1 MKKLQQ
7 LVKEAKEKLEI
18 QEGSINKIST
28 EDLKKYLEI
37 AKKFLSEDSKNI
49 INWLIN
55 HPNYTSELAN
65 GNSENA
71 LATFYNGGMPKVQE
85 FKELYKWVNNV
96 VKSNRILEIPVFQT
110 KEQFDSILNK
120 SVSPDEIIIDLSS
133 ERGRNELAKKYD
145 PLVWKVAR
153 DFAGK
158 SEFSLE
164 ELHAIGCAGLVD
176 AMNTY
181 GKKTSKSEASDE
193 QVKGCTFTS
202 WASWR
207 IRIWIIEN
215 IKDFAHLVRIPRSV
229 QNKERQE
236 TGRNTKS
243 NSISVETPVGKDKDG
258 NSKTLLDKI
267 GDYERGGKSLEEMD
281 NEKLWKGVY
290 KKLESKFDEKTLD
303 VFYSWFGLK
312 GKKRLSGKELMDKYG
327 FKNQAN
333 INAIKNKVLS
343 YMLKDKQMYNALQ
356 ELYTFTNECR
366 AKDDSED
373 RDYEPVRFS
382 GTKIGMFENYY
393 DMY

>member
-1 MKKLQQ
+1 MKTLVQ

-18 QEGSINKIST
+18 QEGSINKISK
-28 EDLKKYLEI
+28 EKLEEYLKI
-37 AKKFLSEDSKNI
+37 AKKFLSEDAKNI

-55 HPNYTSELAN
+55 HPNYTKELAN
-65 GNSENA
+65 GNAENA
-71 LATFYNGGMPKVQE
+71 LATFYNNGTPKIQE
-85 FKELYKWVNNV
+85 FKELYKWISNV

-145 PLVWKVAR
+145 PLVWKIAR
-153 DFAGK
+153 EFNGK

-164 ELHAIGCAGLVD
+164 ELHAIGAAGFVD

-181 GKKTSKSEASDE
+181 GKKTNKSEASEE
-193 QVKGCTFTS
+193 QVKGFTFTS

-215 IKDFAHLVRIPRSV
+215 IKDFSHLVRIPRSA
-229 QNKERQE
+229 QAKERQE

-267 GDYERGGKSLEEMD
+267 GDYERAGKSLEEVD
-281 NEKLWKGVY
+281 NEKLWKAIH
-290 KKLESKFDEKTLD
+290 KKLQSKFDDKTLD
-303 VFYSWFGLK
+303 VFYSWFGLN
-312 GKKRLSGKELMDKYG
+312 GAKKLSGKELMDKYG

-333 INAIKNKVLS
+333 ITAIKNKVLA
-343 YMLKDKQMYNALQ
+343 YMTHDKQMFNALK
-356 ELYTFTNECR
+356 ELYEFTNECR
-366 AKDDSED
+366 ANNDLED

-382 GTKIGMFENYY
+382 GNRAGIFENYY

>member
-133 ERGRNELAKKYD
+133 ERGRNELAKNMI
-145 PLVWKVAR
+145 
-153 DFAGK
+153 
-158 SEFSLE
+158 
-164 ELHAIGCAGLVD
+164 H
-176 AMNTY
+176 
-181 GKKTSKSEASDE
+181 
-193 QVKGCTFTS
+193 
-202 WASWR
+202 
-207 IRIWIIEN
+207 
-215 IKDFAHLVRIPRSV
+215 
-229 QNKERQE
+229 
-236 TGRNTKS
+236 
-243 NSISVETPVGKDKDG
+243 
-258 NSKTLLDKI
+258 
-267 GDYERGGKSLEEMD
+267 
-281 NEKLWKGVY
+281 
-290 KKLESKFDEKTLD
+290 
-303 VFYSWFGLK
+303 
-312 GKKRLSGKELMDKYG
+312 
-327 FKNQAN
+327 
-333 INAIKNKVLS
+333 
-343 YMLKDKQMYNALQ
+343 
-356 ELYTFTNECR
+356 
-366 AKDDSED
+366 
-373 RDYEPVRFS
+373 
-382 GTKIGMFENYY
+382 
-393 DMY
+393 

>member
-18 QEGSINKIST
+18 QEGSINKISP
-28 EDLKKYLEI
+28 EKLEEYLKI
-37 AKKFLSEDSKNI
+37 AKKFLSEDAKNI

-55 HPNYTSELAN
+55 HPNYTKELAS
-65 GNSENA
+65 GNAENA
-71 LATFYNGGMPKVQE
+71 LATSYNNGTPKVQE
-85 FKELYKWVNNV
+85 FKELYKWISNV
-96 VKSNRILEIPVFQT
+96 VKSNRLLEIPVFQT

-145 PLVWKVAR
+145 PLVWKIAR
-153 DFAGK
+153 EFNGK

-164 ELHAIGCAGLVD
+164 ELHAIGAAGLVD

-181 GKKTSKSEASDE
+181 GKKTNKSEASDE
-193 QVKGCTFTS
+193 QVKGFTFTS

-207 IRIWIIEN
+207 IRIWILEN
-215 IKDFAHLVRIPRSV
+215 IKDQGHLVRIPRSV
-229 QNKERQE
+229 QAKERQE

-267 GDYERGGKSLEEMD
+267 GDYERAGKSLEEVD
-281 NEKLWKGVY
+281 NEKLWKAIH
-290 KKLESKFDEKTLD
+290 KKLQSKFDDKTLD
-303 VFYSWFGLK
+303 VFYSWFGLN
-312 GKKRLSGKELMDKYG
+312 GAKKLSGKELMDKYG

-333 INAIKNKVLS
+333 ITAIKNKVLA
-343 YMLKDKQMYNALQ
+343 YMTHDKQMFNALK
-356 ELYTFTNECR
+356 ELYEFTNECQ
-366 AKDDSED
+366 ANNDLED

-382 GTKIGMFENYY
+382 GNRAGIFENYY
-393 DMY
+393 DIY

>member
-1 MKKLQQ
+1 MKTLVQ

-18 QEGSINKIST
+18 QEGSINKISK
-28 EDLKKYLEI
+28 EKLEEYLKI
-37 AKKFLSEDSKNI
+37 AKKFLSEDAKNI

-55 HPNYTSELAN
+55 HPNYTKELAN
-65 GNSENA
+65 GNAENA
-71 LATFYNGGMPKVQE
+71 LATFYNNGTPKIQE
-85 FKELYKWVNNV
+85 FKELYKWISNV

-145 PLVWKVAR
+145 PLVWKIAR
-153 DFAGK
+153 EFNGK

-164 ELHAIGCAGLVD
+164 ELHAIGAAGFVD

-181 GKKTSKSEASDE
+181 GKKTNKSEASEE
-193 QVKGCTFTS
+193 QVKGFTFTS

-207 IRIWIIEN
+207 IRIWILEN
-215 IKDFAHLVRIPRSV
+215 IKDQGHLVRIPRSV
-229 QNKERQE
+229 QAKERQE

-267 GDYERGGKSLEEMD
+267 GDYERAGKSLEEVD
-281 NEKLWKGVY
+281 NEKLWKAIH
-290 KKLESKFDEKTLD
+290 KKLQSKFDDKTLD
-303 VFYSWFGLK
+303 VFYSWFGLN
-312 GKKRLSGKELMDKYG
+312 GAKKLSGKELMDKYG

-333 INAIKNKVLS
+333 ITAIKNKVLA
-343 YMLKDKQMYNALQ
+343 YMTHDKQMFNALK
-356 ELYTFTNECR
+356 ELYEFTNECR
-366 AKDDSED
+366 ANNDLED

-382 GTKIGMFENYY
+382 GNRAGIFENYY

>member
-1 MKKLQQ
+1 MKTLVQ

-37 AKKFLSEDSKNI
+37 AKKFLSEYSKNI

-55 HPNYTSELAN
+55 HPNYTKELAN

-71 LATFYNGGMPKVQE
+71 LATFYNNGTPKVQE
-85 FKELYKWVNNV
+85 FKELYKWISNV
-96 VKSNRILEIPVFQT
+96 VKSNRLLEIPVFQT

-133 ERGRNELAKKYD
+133 EKGRNALAKKYD
-145 PLVWKVAR
+145 PLVWKIAR
-153 DFAGK
+153 EFNGK

-164 ELHAIGCAGLVD
+164 ELHAIGAAGFVD

-181 GKKTSKSEASDE
+181 GKKTNKSDATDE
-193 QVKGCTFTS
+193 QVKGFTFTS

-207 IRIWIIEN
+207 IRIWILEN
-215 IKDFAHLVRIPRSV
+215 IKDQGHLVRIPRSV
-229 QNKERQE
+229 QAKERQE

-243 NSISVETPVGKDKDG
+243 NSISVETSVGKDKDG

-267 GDYERGGKSLEEMD
+267 GDYERGGKSLEEVD
-281 NEKLWKGVY
+281 NEKLWKAIH
-290 KKLESKFDEKTLD
+290 KKLQSKFDDKTLD
-303 VFYSWFGLK
+303 VFYSWFGLN
-312 GKKRLSGKELMDKYG
+312 GAKKLSGKELMDKYG

-333 INAIKNKVLS
+333 ITAIKNKVLA
-343 YMLKDKQMYNALQ
+343 YMTHDKQMFNALK
-356 ELYTFTNECR
+356 ELYEFTNECR
-366 AKDDSED
+366 AQNDLED
-373 RDYEPVRFS
+373 RDYEPIHFS
-382 GTKIGMFENYY
+382 GNKAGIFENYY
-393 DMY
+393 DIY